1 MSFFSTLKERRLPQF
16 VAAYAA
22 GGWVL
27 LQIVDQ
33 RVSTHR
39 MREVCVYR
47 GVQIT
52 NEYWAETSGGRLRKS
67 HQWISPEFGYA
78 AITRLKN

>member
-1 MSFFSTLKERRLPQF
+1 MVIARKDGIAETVSFSCDVTQLGRE
-16 VAAYAA
+16 VI
-22 GGWVL
+22 
-27 LQIVDQ
+27 QIVDQ